1 MHRTYK
7 NTSEAYLG
15 ILKDVRDN
23 YEFKCSPRGYDV
35 REIRDY
41 MFTVEEPTLDPI
53 VTKDL
58 ERNKTIATYFEK
70 ERELYDSCSNSVED
84 FAAASKFWKKLANP
98 DGTVNSAYGYLIWKN
113 RSMGNAQFSDNR
125 FMTPWEWA
133 VESLKRDKDT
143 RQAFVKFSL
152 PEHQWLENKDQT
164 CTLHANFHIRDDKLY
179 LTIVMRSNDTTLGLI
194 YDCPWFISLMFKM
207 QEELKNLY
215 PDLTIGTY
223 THLSHSMHM
232 YERDLDKINKMLGD

>member
-1 MHRTYK
+1 MYRTH
-7 NTSEAYLG
+7 TTSSEAYLG
-15 ILKDVRDN
+15 VLKDVRDN
-23 YEFKCSPRGYDV
+23 YEFKCAPRGFDI
-35 REIRDY
+35 REITDY
-41 MFTVEEPTLDPI
+41 MFTITNPTLDPI

-58 ERNKTIATYFEK
+58 KRNKVIAKYYEK

-84 FAAASKFWKKLANP
+84 FAAASKFWQKLANP

-113 RSMGNAQFSDNR
+113 RSMGNKQFSNNR

-164 CTLHANFHIRDDKLY
+164 CTLHGNFHIREDKLY
-179 LTIVMRSNDTTLGLI
+179 LTIVMRSNDVTLGLI
-194 YDCPWFISLMFKM
+194 YDVVWFISLMEKM
-207 QEELKNLY
+207 RKELLSLY
-215 PDLTIGTY
+215 PDLEIGTY
-223 THLSHSMHM
+223 THIAHSMHM
-232 YERDLDKINKMLGD
+232 YERDLDKINKTIG

>member
-1 MHRTYK
+1 MHRTH
-7 NTSEAYLG
+7 TTSSEAYIG
-15 ILKDVRDN
+15 VLKDTRDN
-23 YEFKCSPRGYDV
+23 YEFKCAPRGENI

-41 MFTVEEPTLDPI
+41 MFTITNPTMDPI
-53 VTKDL
+53 VTADKK
-58 ERNKTIATYFEK
+58 RNKIIANYYEK

-113 RSMGNAQFSDNR
+113 RSMGNTQFSNNA

-164 CTLHANFHIRDDKLY
+164 CTLHGMFHIRNDKLY
-179 LTIVMRSNDTTLGLI
+179 LTVVMRSNDVMLGLT
-194 YDCPWFISLMFKM
+194 YDLPWFISLMDKM
-207 QEELKNLY
+207 RKELLPLY
-215 PDLTIGTY
+215 QDLEIGTY

-232 YERDLDKINKMLGD
+232 YERDLTAINKMIGE